1 MTASTDDVP
10 GRIFMS
16 YRRQDTA
23 YPASWLYDRLAS
35 HFGRDQ
41 VFKDVDSI
49 ELGDDFIDVITTA
62 VGSCDV
68 LLALIG
74 DRWLTT
80 TDSDGQRRLDDPH
93 DFVRLEIE
101 AALARNVRIIPILVE
116 GALMPRANELPASL
130 AKLARRQ
137 ALELSPN
144 RFDVDTR
151 RLLRVLDRT
160 IAEAQKLARQEVER
174 STRYRQQVE
183 QLQGRIHERAAAQ
196 DWDAVVAAS
205 DELAALDPAAA
216 DPDGLVSAA
225 RGQIAR
231 RQQAEPTPIGA
242 QQPANDQLTELDES
256 PREAAGAQ
264 ELTPAGQSGARPVP
278 IPATS
283 PDGVDHGRPSRAGND
298 HPPPVT
304 DVPGPRPKEEPRSA
318 TGLRLAGHAISRRL
332 VVVAAV
338 VGVAVVGLAIAI
350 IIANGTNST
359 NRTNITN
366 CVNGAPVP
374 TSGCVSGR
382 PSSRNWAYTTG
393 GQVYSSPAVAD
404 GTVYIGSYDGNVYA
418 LDAATGHIRWTY
430 TTSGTVDSSP
440 AVADRTVYVGSDDGN
455 VYALDAATGHV
466 RWTYATG
473 GLAIAA
479 KPVVAGGTV
488 YIGSD
493 DHKVYALDAATGH
506 VRWTYT
512 TGDQVFSSPAVA
524 GRTVYIGS
532 DDHKV
537 YALDAATGH
546 VRWTYTTGS
555 QVHSSP
561 AVAGGAIY
569 IGSEDYTVY
578 DLKAAGS

>member
-160 IAEAQKLARQEVER
+160 IAEGQEQAR
-174 STRYRQQVE
+174 RQATQAAAARRRRVE
-183 QLQGRIHERAAAQ
+183 QLQEQIRDRAAAQ

-205 DELAALDPAAA
+205 DELARLDPAAA
-216 DPDGLVSAA
+216 DPDGVASAA
-225 RGQIAR
+225 REQLTR
-231 RQQAEPTPIGA
+231 RQDAERAAAASAALGA
-242 QQPANDQLTELDES
+242 PAPEPLQP
-256 PREAAGAQ
+256 PRP
-264 ELTPAGQSGARPVP
+264 ELT
-278 IPATS
+278 
-283 PDGVDHGRPSRAGND
+283 
-298 HPPPVT
+298 
-304 DVPGPRPKEEPRSA
+304 
-318 TGLRLAGHAISRRL
+318 
-332 VVVAAV
+332 
-338 VGVAVVGLAIAI
+338 
-350 IIANGTNST
+350 
-359 NRTNITN
+359 
-366 CVNGAPVP
+366 
-374 TSGCVSGR
+374 
-382 PSSRNWAYTTG
+382 
-393 GQVYSSPAVAD
+393 
-404 GTVYIGSYDGNVYA
+404 
-418 LDAATGHIRWTY
+418 
-430 TTSGTVDSSP
+430 
-440 AVADRTVYVGSDDGN
+440 
-455 VYALDAATGHV
+455 
-466 RWTYATG
+466 
-473 GLAIAA
+473 
-479 KPVVAGGTV
+479 
-488 YIGSD
+488 
-493 DHKVYALDAATGH
+493 
-506 VRWTYT
+506 
-512 TGDQVFSSPAVA
+512 
-524 GRTVYIGS
+524 
-532 DDHKV
+532 
-537 YALDAATGH
+537 
-546 VRWTYTTGS
+546 
-555 QVHSSP
+555 
-561 AVAGGAIY
+561 
-569 IGSEDYTVY
+569 
-578 DLKAAGS
+578 